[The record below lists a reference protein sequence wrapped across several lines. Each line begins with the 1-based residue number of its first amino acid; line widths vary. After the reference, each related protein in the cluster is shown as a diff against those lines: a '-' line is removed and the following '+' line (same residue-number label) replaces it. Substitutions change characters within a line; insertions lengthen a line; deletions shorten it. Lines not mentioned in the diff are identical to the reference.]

1 MKTLLV
7 MVLLAVCSAVAAVPT
22 MAQDR
27 IELYAD
33 QQRSSCSIVEPL
45 SPPIVQVHIF
55 LTGPVG
61 ATAVRFTAPK
71 PACWV
76 GATWLGDALIPGEIN
91 VSNSQSDWSI
101 AFGHCTVPGE
111 PYYIGAIS
119 YLISNQALPCC
130 VVSAYPSYPNDPA
143 QSFEFVDCDFAE
155 HTLDPTK
162 SIVVNPSESCG
173 CQSGSTLAVE
183 ASSWGRLKALYR

>member
-1 MKTLLV
+1 MKSLLLALLLV
-7 MVLLAVCSAVAAVPT
+7 VVAVPVF
-22 MAQDR
+22 AQDR

-33 QQRSSCSIVEPL
+33 RQMAACSIVEPL

-61 ATAVRFTAPK
+61 ATGVRFTAAR

-76 GATWLGDALIPGEIN
+76 GATWLGDALEPGNVN
-91 VSNSQSDWSI
+91 VSNSQYDWSI
-101 AFGHCTVPGE
+101 AFGGCTVSTE

-130 VVSAYPSYPNDPA
+130 IVSAYPSDPMLY
-143 QSFEFVDCDFAE
+143 FKFTDCNFGE
-155 HTLDPTK
+155 HQLEPTK
-162 SIVVNPSESCG
+162 SIVVNPNESCG
-173 CQSGSTLAVE
+173 CQSGIKLAVE
-183 ASSWGRLKALYR
+183 STSWGKVKSLYR